1 MGKLYGGIL
10 IYEIW
15 KTTRF
20 SNLEILAKMEK
31 EMASKLEK
39 EGVAKGEVVEETSPR
54 SDAANLL
61 EENLLGEQ
69 MEEEREEYD
78 QYDDDPNFSNRQRD
92 FYNQRSDSTA
102 SLFTPMLQDGRAEE
116 QEEHNG
122 AAAEPAAPPEAAP
135 AAAQPAEPPAADAET
150 DKL

>member
-31 EMASKLEK
+31 DMASKLEK
-39 EGVAKGEVVEETSPR
+39 EVVIGEDGEVIGETSPR

-61 EENLLGEQ
+61 EESLLGEQ
-69 MEEEREEYD
+69 IEEEREEYD

-92 FYNQRSDSTA
+92 YYNQRSA
-102 SLFTPMLQDGRAEE
+102 SSPPLS
-116 QEEHNG
+116 
-122 AAAEPAAPPEAAP
+122 APDLPNLNVAGWAG
-135 AAAQPAEPPAADAET
+135 
-150 DKL
+150 